1 MLNVCY
7 ILCNYSGVATSL
19 SCTDSSTASSDTS
32 DPGSPFSSGSPT
44 EDVHRKLGASKMSA
58 NTELITI
65 TPVPDTNNKQKQ
77 QQLQT
82 ATTKFTWGKTTNGGN
97 NNNNNKRVS
106 NDLTNANTQAKK
118 TRTILPNGPLINTIG
133 GVTVT
138 PVGPT
143 VGSRRQSLKQS
154 LAAEESQTKIT
165 GYFKAQMKLANK
177 NKEKQLLPPQE
188 PNPTA
193 NLNKFFNVL
202 KKNCD
207 NDQQRENIALS
218 ALTSSN
224 SSLDM
229 IPIKNSTTTTTTK
242 TTLPTSSSSAATASL
257 SVPNGT
263 TITPVI
269 TNKNLKKNTKIA
281 QVS

>member
-1 MLNVCY
+1 MCAFL
-7 ILCNYSGVATSL
+7 LCDYSGVATSL

-65 TPVPDTNNKQKQ
+65 TPVPDTNKKQ
-77 QQLQT
+77 QQQQT
-82 ATTKFTWGKTTNGGN
+82 ATAKSSPLWAWGKTNGG
-97 NNNNNKRVS
+97 NNKRVS
-106 NDLTNANTQAKK
+106 NDLTSATTQAKK

-138 PVGPT
+138 PVGPST
-143 VGSRRQSLKQS
+143 GRRQSKQT
-154 LAAEESQTKIT
+154 LAEESQTKIT

-188 PNPTA
+188 QNTTA
-193 NLNKFFNVL
+193 NLNKFFNVF

-207 NDQQRENIALS
+207 NDQQRENIVLS

-224 SSLDM
+224 SSSLDM
-229 IPIKNSTTTTTTK
+229 IPIKNSTT
-242 TTLPTSSSSAATASL
+242 LPTSSVAASVSTP
-257 SVPNGT
+257 SVPTGT
-263 TITPVI
+263 TITPI
-269 TNKNLKKNTKIA
+269 ISNTKTLKKNTKIA
-281 QVS
+281 QVR